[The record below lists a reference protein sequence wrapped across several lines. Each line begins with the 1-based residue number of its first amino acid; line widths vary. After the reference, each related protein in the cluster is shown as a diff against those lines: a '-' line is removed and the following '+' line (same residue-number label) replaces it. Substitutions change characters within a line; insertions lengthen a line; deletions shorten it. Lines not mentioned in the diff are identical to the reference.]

1 MCLIPRLGRF
11 LGGGNGKP
19 RQSSCLENSTDRGDW
34 QTPVHGHAKT
44 DTTEHTHKEKST
56 HYLQSNKD
64 NDDHQFLTLDK
75 VSQKTVEY
83 LKRKKKDQPIIF
95 NPMTLIF
102 QK

>member
-1 MCLIPRLGRF
+1 MIPGLGRSP
-11 LGGGNGKP
+11 GGGNGKP
-19 RQSSCLENSTDRGDW
+19 LQSSCLENPTDRGDW
-34 QTPVHGHAKT
+34 QTPVPGRAKT

-64 NDDHQFLTLDK
+64 NDDHQFLSLDK

-83 LKRKKKDQPIIF
+83 LKRKKKKDQPIIF